1 VHMLQDTPENHLAPL
16 TSQLALTDAEK
27 QRKRML
33 IALGI
38 LLAALVAVVLKDF
51 DFWFPPD
58 GEVQEA
64 VVRYKNKKTKWSG
77 SCNSSSGCCSGA
89 QISEG
94 PSGGDRDS
102 KSSIICD
109 CGARR
114 IASYANRGC
123 CR

>member
-1 VHMLQDTPENHLAPL
+1 MLQDTPENQLAPL
-16 TSQLALTDAEK
+16 TSQLALTDAEN

-64 VVRYKNKKTKWSG
+64 VVRYKNKALSG
-77 SCNSSSGCCSGA
+77 PVPTTPPA
-89 QISEG
+89 AA
-94 PSGGDRDS
+94 
-102 KSSIICD
+102 
-109 CGARR
+109 ARER
-114 IASYANRGC
+114 KPVKAPVAGNQTPQ
-123 CR
+123 

>member
-1 VHMLQDTPENHLAPL
+1 MHMLQDTPENHLAPL

-64 VVRYKNKKTKWSG
+64 VVRYKNRNLNASVPSTLPATAARDHKPVKAPVAATETPKAPLS
-77 SCNSSSGCCSGA
+77 A
-89 QISEG
+89 TAVRAALPPLQI
-94 PSGGDRDS
+94 
-102 KSSIICD
+102 
-109 CGARR
+109 
-114 IASYANRGC
+114 
-123 CR
+123 